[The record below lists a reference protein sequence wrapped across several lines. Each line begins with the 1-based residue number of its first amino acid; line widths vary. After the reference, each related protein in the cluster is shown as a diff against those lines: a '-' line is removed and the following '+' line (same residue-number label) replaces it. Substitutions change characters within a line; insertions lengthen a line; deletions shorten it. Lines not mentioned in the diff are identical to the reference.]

1 MDYVRYPMNGISGS
15 PDYFAASR
23 DLILVVLRG
32 IAGGLREVKQPKSE
46 MITFLKN
53 YFEVPEL

>member
-1 MDYVRYPMNGISGS
+1 MNGISGS
-15 PDYFAASR
+15 RDYFAANR
-23 DLILVVLRG
+23 DLILVVLRAM
-32 IAGGLREVKQPKSE
+32 AGGLREVKQPKSE